1 MKNLH
6 TLNLCEL
13 TQAIRSG
20 DITCADY
27 TRACLTRIAQ
37 MEPQVQAWAWLA
49 PERAMACA
57 EQADVQRVAGLLA
70 GKPLGLLHGIPVGIK
85 DIFNTA
91 GIPTAMGSPVFAGNI
106 PGESA
111 EAVSRLEGAGA
122 FVMGKTVT
130 AEFAFLTPGKTRNP
144 WNPAH
149 TPGGSSSGSAAA
161 VAAGFV
167 PAAIGTQTNGS
178 VIRPAAFCGVVG
190 FKPSQGLISNRG
202 IWSFS
207 PSLDQVGIFTRSV
220 ADAALLAAQLVENP
234 HDLAAAI
241 VPLNTAPRLAAVRS
255 PVWHL
260 ATEAQ
265 QRRFAGNIAALSKAG
280 ALIEEIELPAAFGD
294 AHRAVRTIML
304 FEAAHGQGFG
314 ELRSKHREA
323 LSPLLNDFLDQGE
336 QVSETAYHAALAL
349 RGRLKEEL
357 NSFMQRFD
365 AIITPPATGEAP
377 RDLSSTG
384 DASFCTIWSLTGAP
398 AITIPAGL
406 GPQGLPLGLQIVGA
420 HLDDNR
426 TLAVAQWCERLLE
439 SKSQ

>member
-20 DITCADY
+20 DIACADY
-27 TRACLTRIAQ
+27 TRACLTRISHL
-37 MEPQVQAWAWLA
+37 EPQVQAWAWID

-57 EQADVQRVAGLLA
+57 EQADAQYLS
-70 GKPLGLLHGIPVGIK
+70 GKPLGPLLGIPVGIK

-111 EAVSRLEGAGA
+111 EAVSRLERAGA

-161 VAAGFV
+161 VSTAADFV

-202 IWSFS
+202 VWPFS
-207 PSLDQVGIFTRSV
+207 PSLDQVGTFTRSV

-241 VPLNTAPRLAAVRS
+241 APLNAAPRLAAVRS

-260 ATEAQ
+260 ATAAQ
-265 QRRFAGNIAALSKAG
+265 QRKYADNIAALSKAG
-280 ALIEEIELPAAFGD
+280 ALIEEIELPAAFGE
-294 AHRAVRTIML
+294 AHRVVRTIML
-304 FEAAHGQGFG
+304 FEAAHGQGFS
-314 ELRSKHREA
+314 ELRSKHRAA

-336 QVSETAYHAALAL
+336 QVSEAAYHEALAL
-349 RGRLKEEL
+349 QRSLKEEL
-357 NSFMQRFD
+357 NNFMQRFD

-426 TLAVAQWCERLLE
+426 LLAVAQWCEA
-439 SKSQ
+439 S

>member
-6 TLNLCEL
+6 DLSLCEL
-13 TQAIRSG
+13 TQAIRNG

-27 TRACLTRIAQ
+27 TRACLTRISQ
-37 MEPQVQAWAWLA
+37 MDPQVQAWVWLD
-49 PERAMACA
+49 PERAMVCA
-57 EQADVQRVAGLLA
+57 EKADAQRVTWPMS

-85 DIFNTA
+85 DVFNTT
-91 GIPTAMGSPVFAGNI
+91 GIPTAMGSPVFVGNI

-111 EAVSRLEGAGA
+111 EAVSRLEQAGA

-202 IWSFS
+202 IWPFS
-207 PSLDQVGIFTRSV
+207 PSLDQAGTFTRNV

-234 HDLAAAI
+234 HDLAATI
-241 VPLNTAPRLAAVRS
+241 VPLNAAPRLAAVRS

-265 QRRFAGNIAALSKAG
+265 QRKYADNIAALSKAG
-280 ALIEEIELPAAFGD
+280 ALIEQIELPAAFGE

-304 FEAAHGQGFG
+304 FEAAHGSAFR
-314 ELRSKHREA
+314 ELRNTHRED
-323 LSPLLNDFLDQGE
+323 LSALLNDFLDQGE
-336 QVSETAYHAALAL
+336 QVSEAAYQAALKL
-349 RGRLKEEL
+349 QGSLKEEL
-357 NSFMQRFD
+357 NNFMQRFD
-365 AIITPPATGEAP
+365 AIITPPATGAAP
-377 RDLSSTG
+377 KDLSGTG

-398 AITIPAGL
+398 AITIPLGL

-426 TLAVAQWCERLLE
+426 MLAVAQWCEVMCEDL
-439 SKSQ
+439 